1 MRKVHTLTAVVVAS
15 LAGAVAVG
23 QFYDGPFGPPPRYG
37 FPGEGMPV
45 RTSQFS
51 GEVLV
56 VPHKASDGRR
66 QVSALLRPDVRRLG
80 DRQYLVGQDAMADQA
95 GDAAD
100 AGRGVTLW
108 IPLERTAELHEYKSI
123 EDARQVWDLGRQP
136 DATATEEVVVPER
149 P

>member
-1 MRKVHTLTAVVVAS
+1 MRKVHTLMAVIVVS
-15 LAGAVAVG
+15 LIGAVAMG

-45 RTSQFS
+45 RSSEFS

-56 VPHKASDGRR
+56 IPREDNNGRQTVTALVR
-66 QVSALLRPDVRRLG
+66 PQVRHLG
-80 DRQYLVGQDAMADQA
+80 NRQYLVGE
-95 GDAAD
+95 DAATR
-100 AGRGVTLW
+100 APATATIW
-108 IPLERTAELHEYKSI
+108 MPLERTAELYEYKSV

-136 DATATEEVVVPER
+136 DATATEEVVVPAS